1 MASETFQPLVFFV
14 KMVLMVVLLSVDA
27 FWNSSNEYD
36 DYGTNVQLAFGAQ
49 LFIQIFVFIVLFLI
63 LTDTY
68 PFQIGLL
75 SELLEDFKPVLGCHP
90 VYVVF
95 TGALGIWRMTIIG
108 DGVTSVMVLWR
119 RRSYAAV
126 SVVHKLVAIAYYLL
140 NMRATLRLGRP
151 LYYQREYWV
160 GRHSGKKPTHAH

>member
-1 MASETFQPLVFFV
+1 MANAAFHPLAFFV
-14 KMVLMVVLLSVDA
+14 KGVLMVVLLCVDA

-36 DYGTNVQLAFGAQ
+36 DYGTNVQLAFGGQ
-49 LFIQIFVFIVLFLI
+49 LFIQVFVFIVLFLI
-63 LTDTY
+63 LCDTY

-75 SELLEDFKPVLGCHP
+75 SELLADFKPVLGIHP
-90 VYVVF
+90 LYILS
-95 TGALGIWRMTIIG
+95 TMALGIWRMTIIA

-126 SVVHKLVAIAYYLL
+126 SVAHKVFAIAYYLL

-151 LYYQREYWV
+151 LYYQKDYWV
-160 GRHSGKKPTHAH
+160 SRHTGKKHTHAS